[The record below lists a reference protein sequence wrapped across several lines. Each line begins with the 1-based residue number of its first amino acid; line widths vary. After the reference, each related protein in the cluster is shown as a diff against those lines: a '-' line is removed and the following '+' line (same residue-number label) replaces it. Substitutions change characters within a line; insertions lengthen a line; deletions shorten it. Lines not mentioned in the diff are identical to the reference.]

1 LKEEGK
7 MKQLKHLLFYITVLL
22 ILLFTTACSSE
33 SSKTDDIE
41 NIQIDGESVLTAAFT
56 NPQLQDMKGIAKNDY
71 LQLYIN
77 DQTAEIAVLDI
88 KSGEIWRSNP
98 EDRDSD
104 PIASGEK
111 KEMLNSQIV
120 LKYGNEFGQYNYTNS
135 YKDSI
140 SYKQVYYKLIPD
152 GVRVTYRF
160 GSMEKTLEDLP
171 KMMSK
176 ERFEEKILSKIED
189 ETLLRTLRV
198 AYREDK
204 EQGVYIRNDGLTG
217 VQLNRT
223 IQAFELAG
231 YTEEDLAYDLAENNL
246 AQEKPDRRI
255 FFVTIEYKLDG
266 DSLVVR
272 VPVDEIRY
280 LETYPIH
287 ELSVLSYF
295 GAGGA
300 NEEGAIFVPDGSGA
314 LIYFNNGKTKYPSY
328 SQEVYGEDLT
338 VFNAD
343 YFLKSEKARIPVF
356 GIIKE
361 NGAFLG
367 IIEEGAPVAIINADI
382 SGRMNSYNYVYPA
395 FYVVNM
401 DTVVLQGEDQK
412 RTFPIYQK
420 KPIKT
425 DYVIRYVF
433 LNGDNASY
441 EGMADYYRQY
451 LVKNGILKE
460 NKGKE
465 VLSSDIPF
473 YLNLIGSISTRKHFI
488 GIPYKALEPLT
499 TFEQAKIILS
509 ELEQRDI
516 NNIKLKYSGWFN
528 GGEYHTVP
536 KSVSVDRVIGGRKGL
551 SDFLKYINEK
561 NISFYP
567 DVALL
572 RVYNSSGFNEIRETS
587 RRLTALPAV
596 VYPPDLALNLR
607 DKNRSPSYVLSPRYV
622 EKYVNKFLTGI
633 RKLNIGA
640 VSLRDLADEL
650 NSDYRK
656 NKQIDRSESEKI
668 SVQALDSIYQSGL
681 SIMVK
686 GGNAYS
692 WPYATDI
699 TDISYGNSKFK
710 IEDEAIPFYQM
721 VIRGFIEYTGK
732 PYNLTTYTN
741 YREYLLQCLEYGAS
755 PYFAWSYEPTSKVK
769 DTDFDY
775 LYSIYYK
782 EWIDTA
788 EQIYHELNA
797 VLKLVKGQRIKS
809 HRKIEEGVFK
819 TVYENGIYVIVNYN
833 SVPVYVDGVRIEAEN
848 YYVGGDGK

>member
-1 LKEEGK
+1 
-7 MKQLKHLLFYITVLL
+7 MF
-22 ILLFTTACSSE
+22 SE
-33 SSKTDDIE
+33 
-41 NIQIDGESVLTAAFT
+41 AYA
-56 NPQLQDMKGIAKNDY
+56 
-71 LQLYIN
+71 
-77 DQTAEIAVLDI
+77 
-88 KSGEIWRSNP
+88 R
-98 EDRDSD
+98 EDLS
-104 PIASGEK
+104 
-111 KEMLNSQIV
+111 
-120 LKYGNEFGQYNYTNS
+120 YGNLYLPDNLY
-135 YKDSI
+135 
-140 SYKQVYYKLIPD
+140 LI
-152 GVRVTYRF
+152 GT
-160 GSMEKTLEDLP
+160 
-171 KMMSK
+171 
-176 ERFEEKILSKIED
+176 
-189 ETLLRTLRV
+189 
-198 AYREDK
+198 
-204 EQGVYIRNDGLTG
+204 
-217 VQLNRT
+217 
-223 IQAFELAG
+223 
-231 YTEEDLAYDLAENNL
+231 
-246 AQEKPDRRI
+246 
-255 FFVTIEYKLDG
+255 
-266 DSLVVR
+266 
-272 VPVDEIRY
+272 
-280 LETYPIH
+280 
-287 ELSVLSYF
+287 
-295 GAGGA
+295 
-300 NEEGAIFVPDGSGA
+300 
-314 LIYFNNGKTKYPSY
+314 
-328 SQEVYGEDLT
+328 
-338 VFNAD
+338 
-343 YFLKSEKARIPVF
+343 
-356 GIIKE
+356 
-361 NGAFLG
+361 
-367 IIEEGAPVAIINADI
+367 
-382 SGRMNSYNYVYPA
+382 
-395 FYVVNM
+395 VNM
-401 DTVVLQGEDQK
+401 DSEDNNLSRKVLDRANVIELSQVNLHQLNFSRYTTSSIQMDNDFFKTRFLHISDAIEQD
-412 RTFPIYQK
+412 RT
-420 KPIKT
+420 
-425 DYVIRYVF
+425 YV
-433 LNGDNASY
+433 
-441 EGMADYYRQY
+441 E
-451 LVKNGILKE
+451 
-460 NKGKE
+460 
-465 VLSSDIPF
+465 
-473 YLNLIGSISTRKHFI
+473 
-488 GIPYKALEPLT
+488 
-499 TFEQAKIILS
+499 
-509 ELEQRDI
+509 
-516 NNIKLKYSGWFN
+516 
-528 GGEYHTVP
+528 
-536 KSVSVDRVIGGRKGL
+536 
-551 SDFLKYINEK
+551 YINEK